1 MKVLTWYIDPNG
13 IENINTIKYPCSTSI
28 KKGLYQSNT
37 GTIMGG
43 PKTFEKEAECLER
56 YAMDRMFEVN
66 GEPVFIRG
74 GNWILSD
81 GLLRLSEDRYYTD
94 VNFHADMNLNMI
106 RVWGG
111 ALAERPEFYSACD
124 KRGILVNNF

>member
-1 MKVLTWYIDPNG
+1 MY
-13 IENINTIKYPCSTSI
+13 
-28 KKGLYQSNT
+28 
-37 GTIMGG
+37 
-43 PKTFEKEAECLER
+43 
-56 YAMDRMFEVN
+56 RMFEVN

-74 GNWILSD
+74 GNWIVSD

-124 KRGILVNNF
+124 KRGILVSNS